1 MEKKK
6 RIVVL
11 TGAGISAESGLST
24 FRDADGL
31 WENHPVAEVATHEA
45 LERNPKAVYDFANM
59 LRRNLQKA
67 EPNPGHLLLAELE
80 KDYDVVILT
89 QNIDDLHERAG
100 SKSVL
105 HLHGEL
111 MKACTI
117 DRPDRP
123 IPLPGGRLDIN
134 PGDTDGEGRPLRPF
148 IVYFGED
155 VPNYTRAMK
164 ETEKADLFV
173 VIGSS
178 LNVYPVAGLLY
189 YVPDGVPCFVI
200 DPKPVQ
206 TPYRTFRQIQ
216 KGASEG
222 MAELRA
228 KLEAGE
234 II

>member
-1 MEKKK
+1 MEQKK
-6 RIVVL
+6 RLVVL

-45 LERNPKAVYDFANM
+45 LERNPRAVYEFANM

-67 EPNPGHLLLAELE
+67 APNRGHRLLAELE
-80 KDYDVVILT
+80 KEYDVVILT

-100 SKSVL
+100 SSNVI

-111 MKACTI
+111 MKACTFA
-117 DRPDRP
+117 RPDRP
-123 IPLPGGRLDIN
+123 IPLPGGRLDFY
-134 PGDTDGEGRPLRPF
+134 PGDTDEAGHSIRPF

-189 YVPDGVPCFVI
+189 YVPEDVPCYVI
-200 DPKPVQ
+200 DPKPVS
-206 TPYRTFRQIQ
+206 TPYRTFEQIQ
-216 KGASEG
+216 MSASEG
-222 MAELRA
+222 MEVLIE
-228 KLEAGE
+228 KLKQ
-234 II
+234 

>member
-1 MEKKK
+1 MKKK
-6 RIVVL
+6 KIVVL

-59 LRRNLQKA
+59 LRRNLRKA
-67 EPNPGHLLLAELE
+67 EPNNAHRLLAKLE
-80 KDYDVVILT
+80 GKYEVTILT

-100 SKSVL
+100 SSQVI

-111 MKACTI
+111 MKACTL
-117 DRPDRP
+117 DRPDM
-123 IPLPGGRLDIN
+123 PLDLPQGKLEIN
-134 PGDTDGEGRPLRPF
+134 PGDRDAEGNLLRPF

-155 VPNYTRAMK
+155 VPNYTLAMQ
-164 ETEKADLFV
+164 ETAKADIFV

-189 YVPDGVPCFVI
+189 YVPQGVPCYVI

-206 TPYRTFRQIQ
+206 SPYRAFEQIRET
-216 KGASEG
+216 ASNG
-222 MAELRA
+222 VALLTDR
-228 KLEAGE
+228 L
-234 II
+234 

>member
-1 MEKKK
+1 MGKK

-45 LERNPKAVYDFANM
+45 LERNPKAVYDFANI
-59 LRRNLQKA
+59 LRQNLQKA
-67 EPNPGHLLLAELE
+67 EPNLGHRLLAELE
-80 KDYDVVILT
+80 KDYEVVILT
-89 QNIDDLHERAG
+89 QNIDNLHERAG
-100 SKSVL
+100 SSNVL

-117 DRPDRP
+117 DRPNLP
-123 IPLPGGRLDIN
+123 VPLPNDTLEIN
-134 PGDTDGEGRPLRPF
+134 PGDKDERGHLLRPF

-155 VPNYTRAMK
+155 VPNYTKAMK

-189 YVPDGVPCFVI
+189 YVPDGVPCYVI

-206 TPYRTFRQIQ
+206 SPYRKFEQIQ
-216 KGASEG
+216 LSASEG
-222 MAELRA
+222 MKVLIKRLRS
-228 KLEAGE
+228 
-234 II
+234 

>member
-1 MEKKK
+1 MGKK

-67 EPNPGHLLLAELE
+67 EPNLGHRLLAELE
-80 KDYDVVILT
+80 KDYEVVILT

-100 SKSVL
+100 SSNVL

-111 MKACTI
+111 MKACTME
-117 DRPDRP
+117 RPDLP
-123 IPLPGGRLDIN
+123 IPLPNDTLEIN
-134 PGDTDGEGRPLRPF
+134 PGDKDESGHLLRPF

-155 VPNYTRAMK
+155 VPNYTKAMK

-189 YVPDGVPCFVI
+189 YVPDGAPCYVI

-206 TPYRTFRQIQ
+206 SPYRKFEQIQ
-216 KGASEG
+216 LSASEG
-222 MAELRA
+222 MTVLIKRLRS
-228 KLEAGE
+228 
-234 II
+234 

>member
-1 MEKKK
+1 MDKK

-45 LERNPKAVYDFANM
+45 LERNPRAVYDFANM
-59 LRRNLQKA
+59 LRQNLQTA
-67 EPNPGHLLLAELE
+67 QPNKGHLLLAELE
-80 KDYDVVILT
+80 KDYEVVILT

-100 SKSVL
+100 SSHII

-111 MKACTI
+111 MKACTV
-117 DRPDRP
+117 DRPDLP
-123 IPLPGGRLDIN
+123 IDLPKGTLEIN
-134 PGDTDGEGRPLRPF
+134 PGDKDGEGHLLRPF

-155 VPNYTRAMK
+155 VPNYSRAMK
-164 ETEKADLFV
+164 ETEKADIFV

-189 YVPDGVPCFVI
+189 YVPDGVPCYVI

-206 TPYRTFRQIQ
+206 TPYRKFEQIT
-216 KGASEG
+216 KTASEG
-222 MAELRA
+222 MADLLKLLRP
-228 KLEAGE
+228 
-234 II
+234 

>member
-1 MEKKK
+1 MGKK

-45 LERNPKAVYDFANM
+45 LERNPKAVYDFANI

-67 EPNPGHLLLAELE
+67 EPNLGHRLLAELE
-80 KDYDVVILT
+80 KDYEVVILT

-100 SKSVL
+100 SSNVL

-117 DRPDRP
+117 DRPNLP
-123 IPLPGGRLDIN
+123 VPLPNDTLEIN
-134 PGDTDGEGRPLRPF
+134 PGDKDERGHLLRPF

-155 VPNYTRAMK
+155 VPNYTKAMK

-189 YVPDGVPCFVI
+189 YVPDGVPCYVI

-206 TPYRTFRQIQ
+206 SPYRKFEQIQ
-216 KGASEG
+216 LSASEG
-222 MAELRA
+222 MKVLIKRLRS
-228 KLEAGE
+228 
-234 II
+234 

>member
-1 MEKKK
+1 MGKK

-31 WENHPVAEVATHEA
+31 WENHPVSEVATHEA
-45 LERNPKAVYDFANM
+45 LERNPGAVYDFANM
-59 LRRNLQKA
+59 LRHNLQKA
-67 EPNPGHLLLAELE
+67 EPNKGHRLLAELE
-80 KDYDVVILT
+80 KEYEVVILT

-100 SKSVL
+100 STNVL

-117 DRPDRP
+117 RRPDLP
-123 IPLPGGRLDIN
+123 IALPGGRLDIN
-134 PGDTDGEGRPLRPF
+134 PGDKDEEGNLLRPF

-164 ETEKADLFV
+164 ETEKADIFV

-189 YVPDGVPCFVI
+189 YVPDGAPCFVI

-206 TPYRTFRQIQ
+206 TPYRRFEQIQ

-222 MAELRA
+222 MAELIAR
-228 KLEAGE
+228 LSNV
-234 II
+234 

>member
-1 MEKKK
+1 MGKK

-67 EPNPGHLLLAELE
+67 EPNLGHRLLAELE
-80 KDYDVVILT
+80 KDYEVVILT

-100 SKSVL
+100 SNNVL

-117 DRPDRP
+117 DRPDLP
-123 IPLPGGRLDIN
+123 VPLPNGTLEIN
-134 PGDTDGEGRPLRPF
+134 PGDKDERGHLLRPF

-155 VPNYTRAMK
+155 VPNYTKAMR

-189 YVPDGVPCFVI
+189 YVPDGVPCYVI

-206 TPYRTFRQIQ
+206 SPYRKFEQIQ
-216 KGASEG
+216 LSASEG
-222 MAELRA
+222 MDVLIKRLRS
-228 KLEAGE
+228 
-234 II
+234 